1 MARDEDVILDRTPL
15 NDLAKMAATRRL
27 AAILAADVV
36 GYSRLIGSDE
46 QGTLARLKMIR
57 AELIDP
63 SIAAHGGRI
72 VKTTGDG
79 LLAEFGSSVD
89 ALRCALETQAGL
101 RERNAGLAPNS
112 RIELR
117 LGIHQG
123 DIVVEEGDIFGDGVN
138 IAARL
143 EGLADPGGICVS
155 ARVQEDAAGKLDV
168 AFRDLGEQQLK
179 NIARPVRTYAVG
191 AERHFSASGKPADPV
206 PLISLVVL
214 PFTNLSPDPEQE
226 YFVDAITDDLTTD
239 LSRITNSFVIA
250 RSTAFTYKG
259 KAVDVRQVSRELGV
273 RYVLEGSVRRVG
285 DRIQVN
291 VQLIDGLTGSH
302 VWADRFDTDHRDL
315 AEAQSH
321 ITARLART
329 LYFELVKDVGRRIE
343 QEHAAHPDP
352 RDLVMRARALWIQT
366 SPSDTRAR
374 AGIIDLL
381 EGALILDPAS
391 VDAGVVIASIL
402 VSDIADGLSSAVEQD
417 EARAERLISEALER
431 NPNHSEGRRV
441 MGHLRRVQGRWAESQ
456 VELETAIA
464 LDPNDSAAIRQLGL
478 TLLLQG
484 KPEAAISHFER
495 AIHLEVRHRYMFNG
509 YANLGRCQLFLG
521 RIDEAVESF
530 RRARTLAPG
539 IWYVHLELAA
549 ALGLRGDIEE
559 AQSEITEVLKIKRE
573 MSSVAQWRAIAVT
586 QGFGHAQFQALRE
599 KTSYAGLRRAG
610 FPEE

>member
-1 MARDEDVILDRTPL
+1 VRAYAIDVLPL
-15 NDLAKMAATRRL
+15 R
-27 AAILAADVV
+27 
-36 GYSRLIGSDE
+36 
-46 QGTLARLKMIR
+46 
-57 AELIDP
+57 P
-63 SIAAHGGRI
+63 
-72 VKTTGDG
+72 
-79 LLAEFGSSVD
+79 F
-89 ALRCALETQAGL
+89 
-101 RERNAGLAPNS
+101 
-112 RIELR
+112 
-117 LGIHQG
+117 
-123 DIVVEEGDIFGDGVN
+123 
-138 IAARL
+138 
-143 EGLADPGGICVS
+143 LADKS
-155 ARVQEDAAGKLDV
+155 A
-168 AFRDLGEQQLK
+168 
-179 NIARPVRTYAVG
+179 N
-191 AERHFSASGKPADPV
+191 PV

-226 YFVDAITDDLTTD
+226 YFADAITDDLTTD
-239 LSRITNSFVIA
+239 LSRITDSFVIA

-259 KAVDVRQVSRELGV
+259 KAVDVRQVAREIGV
-273 RYVLEGSVRRVG
+273 RYVLEGSVRRMG
-285 DRIQVN
+285 DRVQIN

-321 ITARLART
+321 VTARLART
-329 LYFELVKDVGRRIE
+329 LYFELIRDVGRRIE
-343 QEHAAHPDP
+343 QERATDLDP

-366 SPSDTRAR
+366 SPSDTGAR
-374 AGIIDLL
+374 AGIIELL
-381 EGALILDPAS
+381 ERALILDPAS
-391 VDAGVVIASIL
+391 VDARVVIANML

-417 EARAERLISEALER
+417 EARAEPLISEALER

-464 LDPNDSAAIRQLGL
+464 LDPNNSAAIRQLGL

-484 KPEAAISHFER
+484 RPEAAIPHFER

-559 AQSEITEVLKIKRE
+559 AQSEIAEALKIKRE
-573 MSSVAQWRAIAVT
+573 VNSIAQWRAIAVT
-586 QGFGHAQFQALRE
+586 QGFGHPQFQALRE
-599 KTSYAGLRRAG
+599 KTSYAGLCRAG